1 MKSKSASAM
10 GKLIVVMLGG
20 AATCALAAPGEDP
33 VHINAQVRYLQ
44 MPTAPRFISSGIV
57 YKTGMPDDAK
67 AKIAHYVAKSFS
79 ANTTGILTEK
89 DVVSSVQTNSLGGVT
104 CVQTVQP
111 GAPSAPSAP
120 GATMGQDQV
129 VVIRGDLVNIC
140 N

>member
-10 GKLIVVMLGG
+10 GKLIVVILGG
-20 AATCALAAPGEDP
+20 AATCALTAPGEDP

-111 GAPSAPSAP
+111 GAPSAP

>member
-1 MKSKSASAM
+1 MNYQSPGAIGTLIVAMLASAT
-10 GKLIVVMLGG
+10 
-20 AATCALAAPGEDP
+20 TCALAAPGEDP
-33 VHINAQVRYLQ
+33 VQINGRVSYLQ
-44 MPTAPRFISSGIV
+44 MPTAPRSLSSSIV

-79 ANTTGILTEK
+79 ANTEGIKTEK

-104 CVQTVQP
+104 CVQTVQS
-111 GAPSAPSAP
+111 GAPAA
-120 GATMGQDQV
+120 GTIMGQDQV

>member
-1 MKSKSASAM
+1 MKRKSASTM
-10 GKLIVVMLGG
+10 GKLVVVMLVG
-20 AATCALAAPGEDP
+20 ATTCAQAAPGEDP
-33 VHINAQVRYLQ
+33 VQINGRVSYLQ
-44 MPTAPRFISSGIV
+44 LPTAPRSVSSSMV
-57 YKTGMPDDAK
+57 YKTGLPDQAK

-79 ANTTGILTEK
+79 PDTSGISTEK
-89 DVVSSVQTNSLGGVT
+89 DVVSSVQTNSMGGVT

-111 GAPSAPSAP
+111 TAPSA

>member
-10 GKLIVVMLGG
+10 GKLIVVMLAG
-20 AATCALAAPGEDP
+20 AITCALAAPGEDP
-33 VHINAQVRYLQ
+33 VQINGKVNYLQ
-44 MPTAPRFISSGIV
+44 MPTAPRSVSSGIV

-79 ANTTGILTEK
+79 ANTDGIKTEK

-111 GAPSAPSAP
+111 SAPSAR
-120 GATMGQDQV
+120 GTMGQDQV

>member
-1 MKSKSASAM
+1 MKRKSTGAM
-10 GKLIVVMLGG
+10 GKLIVVMLAG
-20 AATCALAAPGEDP
+20 ATTCAQAAPGEDP
-33 VHINAQVRYLQ
+33 VHINGKVSYLQ
-44 MPTAPRFISSGIV
+44 MPTAPRSLSSGIV

-79 ANTTGILTEK
+79 ANTDGIKTEK

-111 GAPSAPSAP
+111 SAPGA

>member
-1 MKSKSASAM
+1 MKRKSASAM
-10 GKLIVVMLGG
+10 GKLIVVMLAG
-20 AATCALAAPGEDP
+20 ATTCALAAPGEDP
-33 VHINAQVRYLQ
+33 VHINGKVSYLQ
-44 MPTAPRFISSGIV
+44 MPTAPRSLSSGIV

-104 CVQTVQP
+104 CVQTVQSSAP
-111 GAPSAPSAP
+111 GA

>member
-1 MKSKSASAM
+1 MKRKSASTM
-10 GKLIVVMLGG
+10 GRLIVVMLVG
-20 AATCALAAPGEDP
+20 ASTCALAAPGEAP
-33 VHINAQVRYLQ
+33 VYINGRVSYLQ
-44 MPTAPRFISSGIV
+44 MPTAPRSISSSIV

-79 ANTTGILTEK
+79 ADTTGIKTEK

-111 GAPSAPSAP
+111 TAAGA
-120 GATMGQDQV
+120 GANMGEDQV

-140 N
+140 R

>member
-1 MKSKSASAM
+1 MKQRFASTL
-10 GKLIVVMLGG
+10 GKLIVAMLGG
-20 AATCALAAPGEDP
+20 AMACAMAAPGEDP
-33 VHINAQVRYLQ
+33 VHIIGKVSYLQ
-44 MPTAPRFISSGIV
+44 IPTAPRSVSSNIV

-79 ANTTGILTEK
+79 ADTTGILTEK

-111 GAPSAPSAP
+111 GAPGA
-120 GATMGQDQV
+120 GATMGQAQV
-129 VVIRGDLVNIC
+129 VVIRGDLVNVC

>member
-1 MKSKSASAM
+1 MKRKFPSAM
-10 GKLIVVMLGG
+10 GKLAVVILAG
-20 AATCALAAPGEDP
+20 ATVCAMAAPGEDP
-33 VHINAQVRYLQ
+33 VQISGRVSYLQ
-44 MPTAPRFISSGIV
+44 MPTAPRSLSGNIV
-57 YKTGMPDDAK
+57 YKTGMPDEAK

-79 ANTTGILTEK
+79 ADTTSILTGK
-89 DVVSSVQTNSLGGVT
+89 DVVSSVQTNSVGGIT

-111 GAPSAPSAP
+111 SASGA

>member
-1 MKSKSASAM
+1 MKRKFPSAM
-10 GKLIVVMLGG
+10 GKLAVVMLAG
-20 AATCALAAPGEDP
+20 ATVCAMAAPGEDP
-33 VHINAQVRYLQ
+33 VQISGRVSYLQ
-44 MPTAPRFISSGIV
+44 MPTAPRSLSGNIV
-57 YKTGMPDDAK
+57 YKTGMPDEAK

-79 ANTTGILTEK
+79 ADTTGILTGK
-89 DVVSSVQTNSLGGVT
+89 DVVSSVQTNSVGGIT

-111 GAPSAPSAP
+111 SASGA

>member
-1 MKSKSASAM
+1 MKRESASAM
-10 GKLIVVMLGG
+10 GKLIVVMLAG
-20 AATCALAAPGEDP
+20 ASTCALAAPGEDP
-33 VHINAQVRYLQ
+33 VHINGKVSYLQ
-44 MPTAPRFISSGIV
+44 MPTAPRSLSSGIV

-79 ANTTGILTEK
+79 ANTDGIKTEK
-89 DVVSSVQTNSLGGVT
+89 DVVSSVQTNSMGGVT

-111 GAPSAPSAP
+111 SAP
-120 GATMGQDQV
+120 GAGTTMGQDQV

>member
-1 MKSKSASAM
+1 MKRKFPSAM
-10 GKLIVVMLGG
+10 GKLAVVILAG
-20 AATCALAAPGEDP
+20 ATVCAMAAPGEDP
-33 VHINAQVRYLQ
+33 VQISGRVSYLQ
-44 MPTAPRFISSGIV
+44 MPTAPRSLSGNIV
-57 YKTGMPDDAK
+57 YKTGMPDEAK

-79 ANTTGILTEK
+79 ADTTGILTGK

-104 CVQTVQP
+104 CVQTVQS
-111 GAPSAPSAP
+111 SAPGG

>member
-1 MKSKSASAM
+1 MKRKSASAM
-10 GKLIVVMLGG
+10 GKLIVVMLVG
-20 AATCALAAPGEDP
+20 ATTCALAAPGEDP
-33 VHINAQVRYLQ
+33 VHINGKVSYLQ
-44 MPTAPRFISSGIV
+44 MPTAPRSLSSGIV

-79 ANTTGILTEK
+79 ADTTGILTEK
-89 DVVSSVQTNSLGGVT
+89 NAVSSVQTNSLGGVT

-111 GAPSAPSAP
+111 SAPGA

>member
-1 MKSKSASAM
+1 MKRKFPSAM
-10 GKLIVVMLGG
+10 GKLAVVILAG
-20 AATCALAAPGEDP
+20 ATVCAMAAPGEDP
-33 VHINAQVRYLQ
+33 VQISGRVSYLQ
-44 MPTAPRFISSGIV
+44 MPTAPRSLSGNIV
-57 YKTGMPDDAK
+57 YKTGMPDEAK

-79 ANTTGILTEK
+79 ADTTGILTGK
-89 DVVSSVQTNSLGGVT
+89 DVVSSVQTNSVGGIT

-111 GAPSAPSAP
+111 SASGA

>member
-1 MKSKSASAM
+1 MKRKSASAM
-10 GKLIVVMLGG
+10 GKLIVVMLAG
-20 AATCALAAPGEDP
+20 ATTCALAAPGEDP
-33 VHINAQVRYLQ
+33 VHINGKVSYLQ
-44 MPTAPRFISSGIV
+44 MPTAPRFCKRCHSI
-57 YKTGMPDDAK
+57 KTAGPDDAK

-79 ANTTGILTEK
+79 ADTTGILTEK
-89 DVVSSVQTNSLGGVT
+89 NAVSSVQTNSLGGVT

-111 GAPSAPSAP
+111 SAPGA